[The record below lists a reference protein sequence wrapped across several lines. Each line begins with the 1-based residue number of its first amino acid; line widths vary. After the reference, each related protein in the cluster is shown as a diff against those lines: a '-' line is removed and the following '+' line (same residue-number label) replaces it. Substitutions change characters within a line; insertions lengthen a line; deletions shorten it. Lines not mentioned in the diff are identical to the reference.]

1 MSLKERLSVMVVDD
15 MSVSRGLI
23 IQALEDIGIKT
34 IDFCNDGESAFRKLA
49 VKPVHLVISD
59 YNMPGAN
66 GLQLLAG
73 LRQYQAT
80 QRIGFILITGTASQE
95 IVDKGAFG
103 ILDAGKDE
111 SRLVLA
117 GFLSWARLKLQKVS
131 AIHVQHLGL
140 HGLRDAAVINTTVV
154 PVVAV

>member
-23 IQALEDIGIKT
+23 IQALEDIGIKS
-34 IDFCNDGESAFRKLA
+34 IDFCNDGDSAFRKLA
-49 VKPVHLVISD
+49 VNPVHLVISD

-95 IVDKGAFG
+95 IVDKGNQLG
-103 ILDAGKDE
+103 MNNY
-111 SRLVLA
+111 
-117 GFLSWARLKLQKVS
+117 LKKPFSS
-131 AIHVQHLGL
+131 ADLKACIE
-140 HGLRDAAVINTTVV
+140 RVV
-154 PVVAV
+154 GPL